1 MNYEEAKRLMETA
14 RDKDKGEPL
23 DKANTRLYEVND
35 STYIH
40 PVYEIRLHGN
50 TIIRLISI
58 NSVTLY
64 ELSSCGWRTVT
75 TKERLNHYTPFHV
88 YQKDRDWFVG
98 IWGRGC
104 GIDMST
110 DYGLRQY
117 VYEFVDNMIVHEM
130 TDGYYHV
137 FVNGKRIGGTHN
149 D

>member
-14 RDKDKGEPL
+14 RNKDKGKPL

-64 ELSSCGWRTVT
+64 GLSSCGWRTVT
-75 TKERLNHYTPFHV
+75 TKERLKQYTPFHV
-88 YQKDRDWFVG
+88 YQKDWDWFVD
-98 IWGRGC
+98 IY
-104 GIDMST
+104 MST

-117 VYEFVDNMIVHEM
+117 TYEFVDNMIVHQM

-137 FVNGKRIGGTHN
+137 FVNGKRIGGTRN